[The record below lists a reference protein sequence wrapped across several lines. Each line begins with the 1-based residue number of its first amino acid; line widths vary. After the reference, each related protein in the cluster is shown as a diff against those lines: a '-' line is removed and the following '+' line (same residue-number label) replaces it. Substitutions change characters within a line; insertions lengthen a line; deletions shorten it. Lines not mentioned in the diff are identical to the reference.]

1 MISNTKLKERI
12 RKKTNPSLAEVIREA
27 HNHEPWK
34 GLAVILAGSTRK
46 QSAVNLFEID
56 KVAKEGD
63 TIVVPG
69 KILSHGR
76 LTKRIVI
83 CALSISEKAKEKL
96 KENKSSFV
104 LLIDE
109 IKKNKKAEGVKL
121 IR

>member
-1 MISNTKLKERI
+1 MISNTKLKKRI
-12 RKKTNPSLAEVIREA
+12 RKKTNPALAEVIREA

-34 GLAVILAGSTRK
+34 PLAVILAGSTRK
-46 QSAVNLFEID
+46 QSALNLFEID

-63 TIVVPG
+63 TIIVPG
-69 KILSHGR
+69 KILSHGN

-83 CALSISEKAKEKL
+83 CALSISEKALEKL
-96 KENKSSFV
+96 KESKSSFV

-109 IKKNKKAEGVKL
+109 IKKNRKAEGVKL